1 MTDTAFLP
9 TDYGYIDRN
18 LERVRWRIAE
28 VCRAVGRDPAEIT
41 LLAAIKSADVGEINH
56 LRHLGV
62 THLGENRVQQL
73 RERYDRLDKDGTT
86 LHFIGSLQTNK
97 VKYIIDKVDMV
108 ESLDSLNL
116 AMELERQAERH
127 DRVTDVLVEINSGR
141 ELNKGGVLP
150 EEAASF
156 VRELR
161 SFEHLRLRGFMTM
174 AARGDETSYRRMFGE
189 TRRLAQ
195 ELWAGVGSTD
205 TPMVL
210 SMGMSES
217 YLYAAAE
224 GATQVRVGRALFA
237 REAIPPN
244 INEKHY

>member
-18 LERVRWRIAE
+18 LEQVRRRIAD
-28 VCRAVGRDPAEIT
+28 VCRTVGRDPAEIT
-41 LLAAIKSADVGEINH
+41 LLAAIKSADVGEIDH

-73 RERYDRLDKDGTT
+73 RERYDRLDRDGTT

-108 ESLDSLNL
+108 ESLDSLSL

-141 ELNKGGVLP
+141 EPNKGGVLP
-150 EEAASF
+150 EEAAAF

-174 AARGDETSYRRMFGE
+174 AARGDGASYRRMFGE

-195 ELWAGVGSTD
+195 ELWAGVGATA

-237 REAIPPN
+237 REDVPPN
-244 INEKHY
+244 INEKQY

>member
-18 LERVRWRIAE
+18 LEQVRRRIAE

-73 RERYDRLDKDGTT
+73 RERYDRLDRGGTT

-108 ESLDSLNL
+108 ESLDSLSL

-141 ELNKGGVLP
+141 EPNKGGVLP
-150 EEAASF
+150 EEAATF

-161 SFEHLRLRGFMTM
+161 SFEHLCLRGFMTM

-195 ELWAGVGSTD
+195 ELWAGAGSPA

-237 REAIPPN
+237 RETVPPN
-244 INEKHY
+244 INEKQY

>member
-18 LERVRWRIAE
+18 LEQVRRRIAE

-73 RERYDRLDKDGTT
+73 RERYDRLDRDGTT

-141 ELNKGGVLP
+141 EPNKGGVLP
-150 EEAASF
+150 EEAAAF

-161 SFEHLRLRGFMTM
+161 RFEHLRLRGFMTM
-174 AARGDETSYRRMFGE
+174 AARGDEASYRRMFGE

-195 ELWAGVGSTD
+195 ELWTGVGSTA

-237 REAIPPN
+237 REDVPPS
-244 INEKHY
+244 INEKQY

>member
-18 LERVRWRIAE
+18 LEQVRRRIAE

-73 RERYDRLDKDGTT
+73 RERYDRLDRGGTT

-108 ESLDSLNL
+108 ESLDSLSL
-116 AMELERQAERH
+116 AVELERQAERH
-127 DRVTDVLVEINSGR
+127 DRVIDVLVEINSGR
-141 ELNKGGVLP
+141 EPNKGGVLP
-150 EEAASF
+150 EAAVAF

-161 SFEHLRLRGFMTM
+161 NLEHLRLRGFMTM

-237 REAIPPN
+237 REDIPPHTE
-244 INEKHY
+244 EKLY

>member
-18 LERVRWRIAE
+18 LEQVRRRIAE

-73 RERYDRLDKDGTT
+73 RERYDRLDRDGTT

-108 ESLDSLNL
+108 ESLDSLSL
-116 AMELERQAERH
+116 AVELERQAERH
-127 DRVTDVLVEINSGR
+127 DRVIDVLVEINSGR
-141 ELNKGGVLP
+141 EPNKGGVLP
-150 EEAASF
+150 EAAVAF

-161 SFEHLRLRGFMTM
+161 NLEHLRLRGFMTM

-210 SMGMSES
+210 SMGIDRKS
-217 YLYAAAE
+217 
-224 GATQVRVGRALFA
+224 VV
-237 REAIPPN
+237 
-244 INEKHY
+244 

>member
-18 LERVRWRIAE
+18 VERVRRQIAE

-56 LRHLGV
+56 LRHLGI

-73 RERYDRLDKDGTT
+73 RERYDRLDREGTS

-108 ESLDSLNL
+108 ESLDSLTL
-116 AMELERQAERH
+116 AGELERQAERH
-127 DRVTDVLVEINSGR
+127 DRVLDALVEINSGR
-141 ELNKGGVLP
+141 EPNKGGVLP
-150 EEAASF
+150 EEAAAF

-161 SFEHLRLRGFMTM
+161 HFGYLRLRGFMTM
-174 AARGDETSYRRMFGE
+174 APRGDEVSYRRMFGE
-189 TRRLAQ
+189 TRRLAE
-195 ELWAGVGSTD
+195 ELWAGVGLTA

-237 REAIPPN
+237 REDIPPESSK
-244 INEKHY
+244 INH